1 MYGAM
6 RMRWTPH
13 VSSIFVPKVKQS
25 NFLIRTIDRLFDR
38 KFKVMDTIL
47 TDVFVNIIR

>member
-1 MYGAM
+1 MSPAF
-6 RMRWTPH
+6 
-13 VSSIFVPKVKQS
+13 SSQKSSSP

-47 TDVFVNIIR
+47 TDMFVNIIR